1 MQRAEAFLAFESM
14 PHMLQTWHLC
24 VFSLSAGGS
33 ATEKLWLSLSQGWLI
48 EDKQEE
54 NLWYLPEMVK
64 SREKQCQDSAVLG
77 LFGVVLC
84 L

>member
-14 PHMLQTWHLC
+14 PPYAADMAPVC

-33 ATEKLWLSLSQGWLI
+33 ATEKLWLSPSQGCLT

-54 NLWYLPEMVK
+54 NPWCLPEMVK
-64 SREKQCQDSAVLG
+64 SRENWC
-77 LFGVVLC
+77 
-84 L
+84 